1 MATDMGLAQEAHLGG
16 EEVGIRLRRPSH
28 PPLETVA
35 RKAGRLTDE
44 GS

>member
-28 PPLETVA
+28 PPWETGA
-35 RKAGRLTDE
+35 HTAGPVD
-44 GS
+44 